1 MRGYG
6 EGSIY
11 RRPAWTDK
19 RGRVH
24 PALWVVSV
32 NIGSDSTGKR
42 VRRRLYAT
50 SEVDARAKLREA
62 MRKHHRG
69 ELVKG
74 RRSRLQEYL
83 VHWLK
88 QRQPTVRPATFRHY
102 VLMVGHLEPL
112 SWLKLEELR
121 VEHVQELLNRKAAKL
136 SARSLSHLRAVL
148 RNALEEARRRGLL
161 VVNVATLVR
170 LPTPVRLDLRILSA
184 QQAQQFLAS
193 VSGDRLAALYLLALH
208 LGMRLG
214 ELLGLRWEDVD
225 LAGATI
231 MVRKALQ
238 RIEGELRLVV
248 PKSRQSR
255 RTIPLSGPVVDAL
268 LEHQRRQAADQLA
281 AGPRWK
287 DAGFM
292 FASPIGRPLDPTGVS
307 KAFRKAL
314 TAAGPTGLRF
324 HDLRHSCTSLLL
336 HAGNDPRTVAD
347 ILGHSQVRLTL
358 DTYAH
363 TPAARQREALEGMG
377 RLLSLP
383 KKAAT
388 PMATPEAVTRR

>member
-11 RRPAWTDK
+11 RRLAWTDK
-19 RGRVH
+19 QGRIH

-32 NIGSDSTGKR
+32 NMGSDARGKR
-42 VRRRLYAT
+42 VRRRLYAN
-50 SEVDARAKLREA
+50 SEADARAKLREA

-83 VHWLK
+83 FHWLK
-88 QRQPTVRPATFRHY
+88 QRQATVRPATFRHY

-112 SWLKLEELR
+112 GWLKLEELR
-121 VEHVQELLNRKAAKL
+121 VEHVQELLNRKAAIL
-136 SARSLSHLRAVL
+136 SARSVSHLRAVL

-170 LPTPVRLDLRILSA
+170 LSTPVRPDLRILSA
-184 QQAQQFLAS
+184 QQAQQFLAA
-193 VSGDRLAALYLLALH
+193 VERDRLAALYTLALH
-208 LGMRLG
+208 IGMRLG

-225 LAGATI
+225 LVGATI
-231 MVRKALQ
+231 TVRKALQ
-238 RIEGELRLVV
+238 RIDAQLRLVE

-255 RTIPLSGPVVDAL
+255 RTIPLSEPVVGAL
-268 LEHQRRQAADQLA
+268 LEHQRQQAAEQLA
-281 AGPRWK
+281 AGPRWN
-287 DAGFM
+287 DGGFV
-292 FASPIGRPLDPTGVS
+292 FASPIGRPLDLTGVS
-307 KAFRKAL
+307 KAFRRAL
-314 TAAGPTGLRF
+314 TAAGLTGLRF

-363 TPAARQREALEGMG
+363 TPAARQREALDGMG

-383 KKAAT
+383 KKGAT
-388 PMATPEAVTRR
+388 PMATPEVVTRR